1 MHPLTTKM
9 PLLPKLSPLQ
19 SRLAASLIALITVSA
34 LYFAFSL
41 PHFAYA
47 ADVDSIR
54 REDHNHERLLDM
66 PFLEVDIEELELR
79 EVGYEAEF
87 VGYDRGIIGRAPGA
101 NAPTA
106 LINNRM
112 DLTNIEQGQTVSYA
126 FLNASVF
133 GELSPNTTGFL
144 SSLGIRSV
152 NTEVG
157 DEERMLDGGL
167 DWMDEEESN
176 TQDHELRTRQSTHA
190 DHRTVYITVNACI
203 QPQPISN
210 TTTDPPP
217 QLELYVSL
225 SANNTNPGPGQ
236 DSASQQMITLEG
248 GYGIITVNATGDV
261 FIGLYGANTTAYEDV
276 WSAQLA
282 ASIDAPYHYYHNGTN
297 TNLYLVDSDSTSALL
312 ITGDLTNEP
321 ANSTVYEESVESS
334 PPFVIFASS
343 HDSLHGLQNSY
354 CALQQHATIGPT
366 VTAGDANSVQASIT
380 TRGNGQPKQQFY
392 IDALSTSSSYSAV
405 LAVSGNSTNSGN
417 GVVGGGG
424 QVWPMMDFATLS
436 GLSFAIPLGLP
447 KLILIDGNCAVI
459 FDLSFC
465 DQTAYAVP
473 GNSQNFPNLTALAAF
488 YDNATQAQYK
498 FFQNALAQT
507 ACETTSSA
515 QYSLARNCDDCAA
528 AYKEWLC
535 SVTIP
540 RCTDFSS
547 NLPWLQERAMG
558 QPYSNGTF
566 LPEDQRLFANGS
578 VALNSSRNMNIDQS
592 VVPGPYKEVLPCDNL
607 CHNLVQSCPAA
618 MGFACPRPG
627 RIGFNAS
634 YGQMP
639 NPGDP
644 EQLGQITCNYPG
656 ATYDQLSGATA
667 PSPCI
672 LAFVALAVMN
682 LMFM

>member
-1 MHPLTTKM
+1 M

-19 SRLAASLIALITVSA
+19 SRLAASLIASIMVLA

-66 PFLEVDIEELELR
+66 PFLEVDIEDLELR

-87 VGYDRGIIGRAPGA
+87 IGYDRGIIGRAPAA
-101 NAPTA
+101 NTPTA
-106 LINNRM
+106 LISNRM
-112 DLTNIEQGQTVSYA
+112 DLTNVEQGQTVSYS

-133 GELSPNTTGFL
+133 GELSPNTTGL
-144 SSLGIRSV
+144 PSSVRIRSI
-152 NTEVG
+152 NTKSGE
-157 DEERMLDGGL
+157 EERMLEGGL
-167 DWMDEEESN
+167 DWMDEEKSK
-176 TQDHELRTRQSTHA
+176 TQDHELRTRQSNPA
-190 DHRTVYITVNACI
+190 AHRTVYITVNACV
-203 QPQPISN
+203 QPQPIIN

-236 DSASQQMITLEG
+236 DFSSQQMITLEG
-248 GYGIITVNATGDV
+248 GYGIMTVNATGDV
-261 FIGLYGANTTAYEDV
+261 FIGLYGANTTAYKDV
-276 WSAQLA
+276 WSAQIA

-297 TNLYLVDSDSTSALL
+297 TNLYLVDSDSSSALL
-312 ITGDLTNEP
+312 ITGNLTNEP
-321 ANSTVYEESVESS
+321 ANSTVYEEWMESS

-343 HDSLHGLQNSY
+343 QDSLNGLQNSY
-354 CALQQHATIGPT
+354 CALQQHAMIGST
-366 VTAGDANSVQASIT
+366 VTAGDTNSVQAGIT
-380 TRGNGQPKQQFY
+380 IRGNGQPKQQFY
-392 IDALSTSSSYSAV
+392 IASLSTSSSYSAV
-405 LAVSGNSTNSGN
+405 LAVSGNSTDSGN

-424 QVWPMMDFATLS
+424 QVWPMMNFTTLS
-436 GLSFAIPLGLP
+436 GLCSGIPLGRLE
-447 KLILIDGNCAVI
+447 LILIDGNCAVI
-459 FDLSFC
+459 FNLSFC
-465 DQTAYAVP
+465 NQTAYAVP
-473 GNSQNFPNLTALAAF
+473 GNSQNFPNFTALAAF
-488 YDNATQAQYK
+488 YDNATQARYQ

-515 QYSLARNCDDCAA
+515 QYSLARNCSDCAA

-535 SVTIP
+535 SVSIP

-547 NLPWLQERAMG
+547 DLPWLQERAMG

-566 LPEDQRLFANGS
+566 LPENQILFANNS
-578 VALNSSRNMNIDQS
+578 VALNSSRNPNIDQF

-639 NPGDP
+639 NPRNP
-644 EQLGQITCNYPG
+644 EQIGQITCNYPG
-656 ATYDQLSGATA
+656 AAYDQLSGATEL
-667 PSPCI
+667 SPHI
-672 LAFVALAVMN
+672 LALVALAVMS
-682 LMFM
+682 LMFI